1 MINNPTTKST
11 LSNPTQSVF
20 HSLMASSANARL
32 TKHGNLSIK
41 THITA
46 RSSEATFFVSD
57 SEIGKPHIP
66 VAEYQK
72 ITGIQDAY
80 IAQQDMLQI
89 DGYIGPEFRFRV
101 ACRLLVERSHA
112 NIAAMQQQL
121 YFPPDKDF
129 QPQFTV
135 IITPDLPAQG
145 YPGQRLIAVDLEH
158 YTTRVL
164 GSDYFGESK
173 KGGLRM
179 WNHWIYRQG
188 GLALHAGCKVF
199 PDLVSGEELAL
210 IIGLSGTGKTTTT
223 FRQQRSSLPVQ
234 DDFCALFPD
243 GKVYASEN
251 GCFAKTFGLDAHDEP
266 TIYRALTQPNSWLE
280 NVSVQEDGN
289 VDFMDG
295 GYTTNGRGTFQLDA
309 IPHREPSDLPRVK
322 YIFLLNRNFNIIPAV
337 ARLNPQQ
344 ASLYFMLGETTG
356 TSAGGKAEAGKAL
369 RVPGTNPF
377 FTMDDAL
384 QANRFHELINNIPDL
399 EVYLLNT
406 GRVGGHEDDAR
417 SKKVKIK
424 HSSAIIEAILD
435 HTIHWKKDP
444 LFGYEIAAVLPGFE
458 DEELLDPF
466 ELYKHQGRKEEYEHI
481 ARRLIQ
487 ERERYL
493 ENFSALSNELN
504 PKNRTQNK
512 NTSRIK

>member
-1 MINNPTTKST
+1 MINNPITKST
-11 LSNPTQSVF
+11 LADPTQSVL
-20 HSLMASSANARL
+20 HSLMASSADARL

-41 THITA
+41 TRITA
-46 RSSEATFFVSD
+46 RSSESTFFVSD
-57 SEIGKPHIP
+57 YETGKPHISTN
-66 VAEYQK
+66 EYRK
-72 ITGIQDAY
+72 IASIQDAY
-80 IAQQDMLQI
+80 IAQQDMLQVG
-89 DGYIGPEFRFRV
+89 GYIGPEPQFRV

-121 YFPPDKDF
+121 YFPPDGDF

-135 IITPDLPAQG
+135 IITPDLPADG
-145 YPGQRLIAVDLEH
+145 YPGQRLITVDLEH

-179 WNHWIYRQG
+179 WNHWVYQQG

-223 FRQQRSSLPVQ
+223 FRQQRGSLPVQ
-234 DDFCALFPD
+234 DDFCAFFPD

-266 TIYRALTQPNSWLE
+266 TIYRALTQPDSWLE
-280 NVSVQEDGN
+280 NVNVREDGS

-295 GYTTNGRGTFQLDA
+295 SYTTNGRGTFQLDA
-309 IPHREPSDLPRVK
+309 IPHRDPRNLPRVK

-337 ARLNPQQ
+337 AKLNPQQ

-384 QANRFHELINNIPDL
+384 QANRFHEVINNIPDL
-399 EVYLLNT
+399 EIYLLNT
-406 GRVGGHEDDAR
+406 GRVGGHDDDPR

-424 HSSAIIEAILD
+424 HSSAIIEAILN

-444 LFGYEIAAVLPGFE
+444 LFGYEIAAILPSFD
-458 DEELLDPF
+458 DEELLNPAL
-466 ELYKHQGRKEEYEHI
+466 LYKNQGRTAEYESI
-481 ARRLIQ
+481 VERLQQ
-487 ERERYL
+487 ERSEYL
-493 ENFSALSNELN
+493 QYY
-504 PKNRTQNK
+504 TQLD
-512 NTSRIK
+512 I

>member
-1 MINNPTTKST
+1 MINNPTAKST
-11 LSNPTQSVF
+11 LANPSQSVL
-20 HSLMASSANARL
+20 HTLMASSVDATL

-41 THITA
+41 TRVTT
-46 RSSEATFFVSD
+46 RSNESTFFVGD
-57 SEIGKPHIP
+57 SGSGRAHIST
-66 VAEYQK
+66 AEFKK
-72 ITGIQDAY
+72 IAGIQDAY
-80 IAQQDMLQI
+80 IARQEMLQV
-89 DGYIGPEFRFRV
+89 DGYIGPDPHFRV

-121 YFPPDKDF
+121 YFPPDGNF

-135 IITPDLPAQG
+135 IITPDLPAEE

-179 WNHWIYRQG
+179 WNHWVYQQG

-234 DDFCALFPD
+234 DDFCALFPH

-251 GCFAKTFGLDAHDEP
+251 GCFAKTFGLDPQDEP
-266 TIYRALTQPNSWLE
+266 TIYRALTQPHSWLE
-280 NVSVQEDGN
+280 NVSVREDGS

-295 GYTTNGRGTFQLDA
+295 SYTTNGRGTFQLDA
-309 IPHREPSDLPRVK
+309 IPHRDPSDLPRVK

-337 ARLNPQQ
+337 AKLNPQQ
-344 ASLYFMLGETTG
+344 ASRYFMLGETTG
-356 TSAGGKAEAGKAL
+356 TSAGGKSEAGKAL

-384 QANRFHELINNIPDL
+384 QANRFHDLINSIPEL

-406 GRVGGHEDDAR
+406 GRVGGHEDDPR
-417 SKKVKIK
+417 SKKVQIR

-435 HTIHWKKDP
+435 HSIHWKKDP
-444 LFGYEIAAVLPGFE
+444 FFGYEIAAVLPGFE
-458 DEELLDPF
+458 DEQLLNPYL
-466 ELYKHQGRKEEYEHI
+466 LYKSQDRSEEYETI
-481 ARRLIQ
+481 QQRLQQ
-487 ERERYL
+487 ERHDYL
-493 ENFSALSNELN
+493 QHYDHLN
-504 PKNRTQNK
+504 
-512 NTSRIK
+512 I